1 MKSRTRFRPS
11 SVNADASID
20 ATPVMNMFVILIP
33 FLVSMAAFSQLAVQR
48 LALPGNEAAES
59 AQTEDDAP
67 LLVSV
72 TRSEIVAMRGNR
84 IIGTVERQ
92 AERQVER
99 QVERRVGSPAD
110 RPNETRT
117 TAPDTSAELSNEL
130 TPLLEEARQLFPR
143 LDHVT
148 LALADDVVCA
158 DVVTCFD
165 VCRETGFVDV
175 GVAEAAQ

>member
-92 AERQVER
+92 DA
-99 QVERRVGSPAD
+99 
-110 RPNETRT
+110 
-117 TAPDTSAELSNEL
+117 SAELSNEL

>member
-92 AERQVER
+92 DA
-99 QVERRVGSPAD
+99 
-110 RPNETRT
+110 
-117 TAPDTSAELSNEL
+117 SAELSTEL

-175 GVAEAAQ
+175 GVAEATQ